1 MYTIIRSTC
10 SSPTTKKN
18 KKKTKAT
25 LNQSHL
31 TPHLPSPPSK
41 TYRPTSLSRSPPW
54 VPAPLSCFSPVPS
67 DSPSSRVPTRAAPSA
82 AADRCVFGSLGPHV
96 RMLLLGLVRGGGQD
110 GYRALLGTKESM
122 SLSMIVLRGVKGGGE
137 IRYSKTP
144 TTTPHSKIAPPCL

>member
-1 MYTIIRSTC
+1 MIESRMYTIIRSTC

-18 KKKTKAT
+18 KKNK
-25 LNQSHL
+25 SH
-31 TPHLPSPPSK
+31 TQPIPFNAASSIPPSK
-41 TYRPTSLSRSPPW
+41 TYHPTSLSRSPPW

-122 SLSMIVLRGVKGGGE
+122 SLSMIVLRGVREGGRGN
-137 IRYSKTP
+137 T
-144 TTTPHSKIAPPCL
+144 L